1 MRTSFDEFLIETE
14 NAGTPN
20 EAAPCVMG
28 ARVRLARNLAG
39 TPFPGWADETRRR
52 DAAEKIAA
60 AAERVP
66 ELKDAF
72 RFDASTDSPERKFLI
87 EHRLISPDLNGA
99 ASGVIISRSRDIA
112 LMLNEEDHLRLQVF
126 APADNLDAAWKKA
139 RAIERALA
147 ETLDFA
153 FSKKYGFL
161 TTCPTN
167 AGTGLRISEML
178 HLPGFVSEGQ
188 TEKIL
193 RSLSAVGLTA
203 RGFRG
208 EDTEMTG
215 CVFQVSN
222 EHTLGVSETETLET
236 MRRWTQDI
244 AEQEIR
250 ARRRVIRRENE
261 RFADRIAR
269 AYGTLR
275 FAISLSE
282 AESLE
287 LISLL
292 RWACDEEIFPR
303 GTRERLDELS
313 VETGAAHLSRRAA
326 FRGNAKS
333 EIHENLLRARLFRE
347 TLSAVKPPDFS
358 NIF

>member
-1 MRTSFDEFLIETE
+1 MPDECGNGIE
-14 NAGTPN
+14 NF
-20 EAAPCVMG
+20 
-28 ARVRLARNLAG
+28 RNVALAG
-39 TPFPGWADETRRR
+39 
-52 DAAEKIAA
+52 
-60 AAERVP
+60 
-66 ELKDAF
+66 
-72 RFDASTDSPERKFLI
+72 
-87 EHRLISPDLNGA
+87 
-99 ASGVIISRSRDIA
+99 
-112 LMLNEEDHLRLQVF
+112 LRLG
-126 APADNLDAAWKKA
+126 
-139 RAIERALA
+139 R
-147 ETLDFA
+147 
-153 FSKKYGFL
+153 
-161 TTCPTN
+161 TN
-167 AGTGLRISEML
+167 G
-178 HLPGFVSEGQ
+178 
-188 TEKIL
+188 KIL

-303 GTRERLDELS
+303 GTRNGSTNFQSKPALHTFRVAPLFAGTQS
-313 VETGAAHLSRRAA
+313 PKFTKISCGHVCFVRRFPPSDRRT
-326 FRGNAKS
+326 FRIFFNRKT
-333 EIHENLLRARLFRE
+333 LRFFCIE
-347 TLSAVKPPDFS
+347 
-358 NIF
+358 

>member
-14 NAGTPN
+14 SAGT
-20 EAAPCVMG
+20 AFKSAPCAMST
-28 ARVRLARNLAG
+28 RVRIARNLAG

-52 DAAEKIAA
+52 AAAEKIAA

-72 RFDASTDSPERKFLI
+72 RFDTSTDSPERKFLI
-87 EHRLISPDLNGA
+87 EHRLISPDLSGA
-99 ASGVIISRSRDIA
+99 GSCVIISRSRDIA

-126 APADNLDAAWKKA
+126 APADGLDAAWKKA

-153 FSKKYGFL
+153 FSQKYGFL
-161 TTCPTN
+161 TACPTN
-167 AGTGLRISEML
+167 AGTGMRISMML

-188 TEKIL
+188 TEKVL
-193 RSLSAVGLTA
+193 RALAAVGFTA

-236 MRRWTQDI
+236 MRRRAQDI
-244 AEQEIR
+244 IEQELR
-250 ARRRVIRRENE
+250 ARKRIIQRERE
-261 RFADRIAR
+261 HFADRIAR

-275 FAISLSE
+275 FAVTLSE

-292 RWACDEEIFPR
+292 RWACDEGIFPQ

-313 VETGAAHLSRRAA
+313 LETGAAHLTRRAT
-326 FRGNAKS
+326 FRCDAPP
-333 EIHENLLRARLFRE
+333 EIQENLLRGHLFRE
-347 TLSAVKPPDFS
+347 TLSTVRPPDFS
-358 NIF
+358 NLI